1 MTESQPM
8 DTERG
13 VQPQFSFGRAAAAL
27 ALLVAIGLF
36 DRWLVT
42 FPDRVEL
49 GWRFARI
56 EATPLGFDTAAFE
69 PFRLGGAW
77 RLTSDDPRFGG
88 ISALAVDRGGL
99 VALSDSGVL
108 IRFAPTGRAALIGE
122 LPGGPGSNGFKINRD
137 SEALL
142 ADPIGRGWWV
152 AFENRDELWLYDRSF
167 GQALRRVELGKQAW
181 RLNNGIEGALAD
193 GEAVLLLHEGGEHLI
208 RVAGSQARVFRI
220 AGAGARL
227 SDGVQVGSG
236 QWLVIERRLTLLG
249 FRNALVVLDRTG
261 DTYRLG
267 RRFQLPLGAVDNVE
281 AAAVERLA
289 GGGRRLW
296 LMTDDNLQPPM
307 RTLLI
312 ALDLPGSGLGEELGE
327 D

>member
-1 MTESQPM
+1 MNA
-8 DTERG
+8 ERR
-13 VQPQFSFGRAAAAL
+13 VQPKFSIRWVAAAL
-27 ALLVAIGLF
+27 GLLATIGLF

-42 FPDRVEL
+42 FPDRHEL
-49 GWRFARI
+49 GWRTARI
-56 EATPLGFDTAAFE
+56 AASPLALNAGAVG
-69 PFRLGGAW
+69 PFRVAGAW
-77 RLTSDDPRFGG
+77 RLISDDPRFGG

-108 IRFAPTGRAALIGE
+108 IRFTPSRRAALIGE
-122 LPGGPGSNGFKINRD
+122 LPNGPGSNGFKINRD

-142 ADPIGRGWWV
+142 ADPLGRGWWV

-167 GQALRRVELGKQAW
+167 RQALRRVELGKQAW

-193 GEAVLLLHEGGEHLI
+193 GEAVLLLHEAGEHLI
-208 RVAGSQARVFRI
+208 RVAGSQARVVRI

-227 SDGVQVGSG
+227 SDGVQIGSG
-236 QWLVIERRLTLLG
+236 QWLVIERRLTPLG
-249 FRNALVVLDRTG
+249 FRNALVVLERTG

-312 ALDLPGSGLGEELGE
+312 ALDLPGSIGGERTSK